1 MADVHIFGDEGC
13 KQLPALFSNGVFY
26 QDNPVG
32 HVFPLF
38 LLQIVLIVF
47 TSHAIHL
54 VLRPL
59 KQPRVVSYM
68 IGGILLGPTFPYLLT
83 RAFTLSHYIFA
94 LGGAAPNYEDVKA
107 GYLDV
112 VFRDEGVSLLRT
124 VAYLGLDLHFFM
136 ICVKTNPRQMLQFGK
151 KAFVI
156 AVSAVVVPLFIL
168 SQMKSLFKVQRGIVI
183 EGIGSRLALDY
194 ISMAVSMTTF
204 PVVADILSELR
215 LLNTELGRLTIA
227 ASMINDIGTSACL
240 IIRALVRKCLRM
252 HLSFLEAAQKMTGYI
267 FLIVLLVFVF
277 DPWARLIVSRTPKGG
292 RVWEGHILMIML
304 AACAMGAFSDAF
316 LLSHWEGPVYMGLL
330 MPDGPPLGT
339 ALLDRANF
347 VPTELLLPLIF
358 LNAGRWID
366 FTMIN
371 HPTVFVGLVLYMFAG
386 YAAKVLA
393 VMVPAIYWNISV
405 RNAAMLGLMLN
416 FNGLGQIASY
426 MTYADQYSEKAL
438 LLPQAYVAAIL
449 SCMTMTVIS
458 STLVAIFYDPLNAR
472 HVMGCRTVQHLEPQA
487 EFRLVASL
495 LDEEPVALLLDLVEA
510 SRGDEQS
517 PMCVYVLHLTEIMG
531 RASSSLIAHKN
542 KKGSIDARQMDRL
555 HSVFINYEQLKEGMV
570 VVQPFTAISPYKTMH
585 HDICSLVIE
594 KNVHLV
600 IVPFPRKETG
610 ANVEV
615 HRAARSIIPNVL
627 SQAPCSV
634 GILVHHPIT
643 GFGQTVPRQY
653 RYHIKILFWGGAD
666 DREALSFGARMARH
680 VAVTTVVLRFL
691 PAVDRE
697 MDEDFLQDED
707 LFNQFKTE
715 HARNERVAV
724 EEVAV
729 SDVEEAVA
737 VIKYFEKDYDLVIVG
752 RRQAWNSLLS
762 EGMDDW
768 SESPE
773 LGVVGDILA
782 SSEFANTSFSVLVV
796 QQYVH
801 K

>member
-1 MADVHIFGDEGC
+1 MADIHIFGDEGC
-13 KQLPALFSNGVFY
+13 KQLPLLFSNGIFY
-26 QDNPVG
+26 EDNPVG

-47 TSHAIHL
+47 TG
-54 VLRPL
+54 V
-59 KQPRVVSYM
+59 
-68 IGGILLGPTFPYLLT
+68 
-83 RAFTLSHYIFA
+83 
-94 LGGAAPNYEDVKA
+94 APNYEDVKA

-124 VAYLGLDLHFFM
+124 AAYLGLDLHFFM

-156 AVSAVVVPLFIL
+156 AVSAVVVPLFVL

-183 EGIGSRLALDY
+183 EGIGSRLTLDY
-194 ISMAVSMTTF
+194 ISMSVSMTTF

-252 HLSFLEAAQKMTGYI
+252 HLSFLEAAHKMTGYI
-267 FLIVLLVFVF
+267 ILIVLLVFVF
-277 DPWARLIVSRTPKGG
+277 DPWARWIVSRTPKGG

-339 ALLDRANF
+339 GLVDRANF

-426 MTYADQYSEKAL
+426 MNYADQYSGKAL

-472 HVMGCRTVQHLEPQA
+472 HVTGCRTVQHLEPQA

-531 RASSSLIAHKN
+531 RATSSLIAHKN

-585 HDICSLVIE
+585 HDICSLAIE

-615 HRAARSIIPNVL
+615 HQAARSIIPNVL

-643 GFGQTVPRQY
+643 GFGQTVPLQY

-691 PAVDRE
+691 PAIDRE
-697 MDEDFLQDED
+697 MDEDLLQDED
-707 LFNQFKTE
+707 IFNEFKTE
-715 HARNERVAV
+715 HAVNERVAV

-737 VIKYFEKDYDLVIVG
+737 VIKYIEKDYDLVIVG
-752 RRQAWNSLLS
+752 RRQAWNSFLS

-768 SESPE
+768 SDSPE

-782 SSEFANTSFSVLVV
+782 SSEFANSSFSVLVV
-796 QQYVH
+796 QQYV
-801 K
+801 

>member
-1 MADVHIFGDEGC
+1 MANIYISGDNGC
-13 KQLPALFSNGVFY
+13 KQPPDVFSNGVFY

-83 RAFTLSHYIFA
+83 RAFTLFHYTFA
-94 LGGAAPNYEDVKA
+94 FGGAAPKYEDIKA

-124 VAYLGLDLHFFM
+124 AAYLGLDLHFFM

-168 SQMKSLFKVQRGIVI
+168 SQMKSLFKVQRGVVI

-194 ISMAVSMTTF
+194 VSMAVSMTTF

-240 IIRALVRKCLRM
+240 IIRTFVRRCLRM
-252 HLSFLEAAQKMTGYI
+252 QLSFLEAAQKMTGYVI
-267 FLIVLLVFVF
+267 LIVLLVFVF
-277 DPWARLIVSRTPKGG
+277 DPWARWIVSRTPKGG

-339 ALLDRANF
+339 ALVDRANF

-426 MTYADQYSEKAL
+426 MTYADQHSVKAL

-472 HVMGCRTVQHLEPQA
+472 HVMGCRTLQHLEPQA

-510 SRGDEQS
+510 SRGNEQS

-531 RASSSLIAHKN
+531 RATSSLIAHKN
-542 KKGSIDARQMDRL
+542 KKGSIDTRQMDRL
-555 HSVFINYEQLKEGMV
+555 HRVFINYEQLREGMV

-600 IVPFPRKETG
+600 IVPFPRKEPG

-615 HRAARSIIPNVL
+615 HQAARSIIPNVL

-643 GFGQTVPRQY
+643 GFGQTVPLQY

-680 VAVTTVVLRFL
+680 VAVTAVVLRFL
-691 PAVDRE
+691 PAVDLE
-697 MDEDFLQDED
+697 MDEDLLQDED
-707 LFNQFKTE
+707 LFNEFMTE
-715 HARNERVAV
+715 HAENERVAV

-737 VIKYFEKDYDLVIVG
+737 VIRYMEKDYDLVIVG

-782 SSEFANTSFSVLVV
+782 SSEFANSSFSVLVV
-796 QQYVH
+796 HQYV
-801 K
+801 

>member
-1 MADVHIFGDEGC
+1 MADIHVFGDEGC
-13 KQLPALFSNGVFY
+13 KQQPNLFSNGVFY
-26 QDNPVG
+26 EDNPVG

-38 LLQIVLIVF
+38 VLQIVLIVF

-83 RAFTLSHYIFA
+83 RVFTLFQYIFA
-94 LGGAAPNYEDVKA
+94 FSGEAPKYEDIKA

-112 VFRDEGVSLLRT
+112 VFRDEGISLLRT
-124 VAYLGLDLHFFM
+124 AAYLGLDLHFFM

-168 SQMKSLFKVQRGIVI
+168 SLMKSLFKVQRGVVI
-183 EGIGSRLALDY
+183 EGIGSLLALDY
-194 ISMAVSMTTF
+194 IGMAVSMTTF

-215 LLNTELGRLTIA
+215 LLNTELGRLTVA

-252 HLSFLEAAQKMTGYI
+252 RLSFLEAAHKMTGYVI
-267 FLIVLLVFVF
+267 LIVLLVFVF
-277 DPWARLIVSRTPKGG
+277 DPWARWIVSRTPKGG

-316 LLSHWEGPVYMGLL
+316 LLSHWEGPVFMGLL
-330 MPDGPPLGT
+330 IPDGPPLGT
-339 ALLDRANF
+339 ALVDRANF

-371 HPTVFVGLVLYMFAG
+371 HPAVFVGLVLYMFAG

-416 FNGLGQIASY
+416 FNGLGQIANY
-426 MTYADQYSEKAL
+426 MAYADQYSAKAF
-438 LLPQAYVAAIL
+438 LLPQAYVAAIV

-458 STLVAIFYDPLNAR
+458 STLVAIFYDPLNGR

-495 LDEEPVALLLDLVEA
+495 LDGEPVSLLLDLVEA
-510 SRGDEQS
+510 SGGGEQR

-542 KKGSIDARQMDRL
+542 KKGSIDGRQMDRL
-555 HSVFINYEQLKEGMV
+555 HSVFINYEQLKEGGMV

-594 KNVHLV
+594 KNVHFV

-615 HRAARSIIPNVL
+615 HQAARSIIPNVL

-643 GFGQTVPRQY
+643 GFGQTVPLQY

-666 DREALSFGARMARH
+666 DREALSFGGRMARH
-680 VAVTTVVLRFL
+680 VAVTAVVLRFL

-697 MDEDFLQDED
+697 MDEDLLQDED
-707 LFNQFKTE
+707 LFNEFKTE
-715 HARNERVAV
+715 HAENERVAV
-724 EEVAV
+724 EEVAA

-737 VIKYFEKDYDLVIVG
+737 VIKSTEKDYQLVIVG
-752 RRQAWNSLLS
+752 RRQAWNSLLT

-782 SSEFANTSFSVLVV
+782 SSDFADSSFSVLVI
-796 QQYVH
+796 QQYV
-801 K
+801 